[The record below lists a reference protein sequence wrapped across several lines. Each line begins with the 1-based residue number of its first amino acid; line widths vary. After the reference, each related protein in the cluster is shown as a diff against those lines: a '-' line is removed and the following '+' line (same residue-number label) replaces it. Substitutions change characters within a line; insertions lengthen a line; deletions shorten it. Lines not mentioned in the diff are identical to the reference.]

1 MSANKPIAGFD
12 DLLQIFQ
19 KSQHPQ
25 QLLGTE
31 SEKFGVFAE
40 SAKPVSYDGQACG
53 ILNFF
58 EELCDRYGWQPIS
71 EKPDG
76 PIIAL
81 ERLGPNG
88 RTASVTLEPGAQL
101 ELSGAAVETV
111 HEVATEL
118 EQHLAEIGPSSAA
131 CSVSWLAAG
140 YHPVATQAQLP
151 WVPKSRYAI
160 MREYFPT
167 KGTRGL
173 DMMRR
178 TATVQVNLDYVDEQD
193 AMRKLQLGLKLA
205 PVATAIFANS
215 PFSEGRIHAN
225 KTERGAVWLDA
236 DPDRTG
242 LLPQMW
248 APKAGFRDYVEWAL
262 DVPMYMFKRPGPTGE
277 PTAVINTGQ
286 PFRSFWQ
293 DGYEG
298 HRATLEDWHTH
309 LATLFPEARL
319 KSTVELRSADSLP
332 QPLLCALPAF
342 WAGLLYDQTALTAAE
357 ELVAD
362 WTFEQVQAARPDIA
376 RRAVGAELAGRPL
389 RTVAEQVVSLS
400 LEGLAR
406 RANLDEQQ
414 RDERIFL
421 EPIAELVQAGR
432 SPADL
437 LLEQLDPNAAD
448 LRAQIVARTRV

>member
-1 MSANKPIAGFD
+1 
-12 DLLQIFQ
+12 
-19 KSQHPQ
+19 
-25 QLLGTE
+25 
-31 SEKFGVFAE
+31 
-40 SAKPVSYDGQACG
+40 
-53 ILNFF
+53 
-58 EELCDRYGWQPIS
+58 
-71 EKPDG
+71 
-76 PIIAL
+76 
-81 ERLGPNG
+81 
-88 RTASVTLEPGAQL
+88 
-101 ELSGAAVETV
+101 
-111 HEVATEL
+111 
-118 EQHLAEIGPSSAA
+118 
-131 CSVSWLAAG
+131 
-140 YHPVATQAQLP
+140 
-151 WVPKSRYAI
+151 

-376 RRAVGAELAGRPL
+376 RRAVAVKVQAHLANGDHSGMSSQVP
-389 RTVAEQVVSLS
+389 QFNQCGVVSGFRIVRVKAHGCKDPLVGLGQRHSGTTGLQVYADGDNGYQASLPGAIQHGVPVVVELS
-400 LEGLAR
+400 KVQMGVGINQHYFNPAM
-406 RANLDEQQ
+406 
-414 RDERIFL
+414 RI
-421 EPIAELVQAGR
+421 PASRMAGTFAWCVV
-432 SPADL
+432 S
-437 LLEQLDPNAAD
+437 Q
-448 LRAQIVARTRV
+448 

>member
-1 MSANKPIAGFD
+1 MSSNKPIDGLE
-12 DLLQIFQ
+12 DLLRIFEG
-19 KSQHPQ
+19 SQNEH

-40 SAKPVSYDGQACG
+40 SSKPVSYDGQACG

-58 EELCDRYGWQPIS
+58 DELCDRYGWQPIS
-71 EKPDG
+71 EKPGG

-81 ERLGPNG
+81 ERRGPNG

-111 HEVATEL
+111 HEVAAEL
-118 EQHLAEIGPSSAA
+118 DQHLAEIGPSSAA
-131 CSVSWLAAG
+131 CNVRWLAAG

-151 WVPKSRYAI
+151 WVPKAHYAI

-193 AMRKLQLGLKLA
+193 AMRKLRLGLKLA

-215 PFSEGRIHAN
+215 PFSEGRVHAN

-242 LLPQMW
+242 LLPQLW
-248 APKAGFRDYVEWAL
+248 APTTGFRDYVEWAL

-277 PTAVINTGQ
+277 PTAVRNTGQ
-286 PFRSFWQ
+286 PFRNFLE
-293 DGYEG
+293 DGYQG
-298 HRATLEDWHTH
+298 HRATQEDWLSH

-319 KSTVELRSADSLP
+319 KTTVELRSADTLP

-342 WAGLLYDQTALTAAE
+342 WAGLLYDQKALAAAE
-357 ELVAD
+357 ELVAN

-376 RRAVGAELAGRPL
+376 HRALGAEVAGVSL
-389 RTVAEQVVSLS
+389 RTIAERVVALS

-406 RANLDEQQ
+406 RARLDEQQ
-414 RDERIFL
+414 RDEQIFL
-421 EPIAELVQAGR
+421 EPIAKLVEAGK

-437 LLEQLDPNAAD
+437 LLDGLDRSAAD